1 MRASPW
7 RATLANVPTA
17 LPHFP
22 MNTAISTLLL
32 AGLLTAAPQVQEAN
46 TDWTKEVEKACTSP
60 RYGLRLAAS
69 KKVAQA
75 GDAAVTAVRAFA
87 QQKGKDALPVALV
100 ESYADLGGNG
110 EAVLTL
116 LTDWAKDRDFFWR
129 AQALRGLAL
138 RSKEPTLAPRFV
150 PILAAHEQDPAW
162 LVRVYAR
169 LGLALAPIGTA
180 DAVRAQAQVV
190 RIPETDPRARTKL
203 AAQRQAQGL
212 PFSPVDLLDALGDER
227 TFLGDPW
234 GRRRAQEGIAALK
247 AWLGNDCG
255 YRVDAHWADNRAAI
269 EQLTALAAQK
279 SKLPLA
285 VPQRHAETDAAFAH
299 GIEILSCKNGDLF
312 VRWAAD
318 GRVLAG
324 LDEDA
329 SVTLPETAWRTLSD
343 SAAALQV
350 EPQSGVVI
358 CDKLRISL
366 RADRGQGVTAP
377 GALAPALA
385 DWLKQLAAKIEEA
398 GNPALASAL
407 SDRLQQFVA
416 R

>member
-1 MRASPW
+1 MK
-7 RATLANVPTA
+7 TA
-17 LPHFP
+17 FP
-22 MNTAISTLLL
+22 VLLL
-32 AGLLTAAPQVQEAN
+32 AGILTAAPHPQSPVS
-46 TDWTKEVEKACTSP
+46 DWAKEVEKACTSP

-75 GDAAVTAVRAFA
+75 GDAAVAAVRAFA

-100 ESYADLGGNG
+100 EAYGDLGGNG
-110 EAVLTL
+110 EAVLEL
-116 LTDWAKDRDFFWR
+116 LVDWAKDREFFWR
-129 AQALRGLAL
+129 AQALRGLSL
-138 RSKEPTLAPRFV
+138 RSKDPKLAPRFV
-150 PILAAHEQDPAW
+150 PIFAAHEQDPAW
-162 LVRVYAR
+162 LMRVYAR
-169 LGLALAPIGTA
+169 LGLALAPIGDS
-180 DAVRAQAQVV
+180 DAVRAQGQVV

-212 PFSPVDLLDALGDER
+212 PFSPVDLLDALFDER

-234 GRRRAQEGIAALK
+234 GRRRAQEAIAALQ
-247 AWLGNDCG
+247 AWLGDGCG
-255 YRVDAHWADNRAAI
+255 FKIDASVADNQTAVAK
-269 EQLTALAAQK
+269 LVALAAEK

-285 VPQRHAETDAAFAH
+285 IPPHHTDVEAAYAH

-312 VRWAAD
+312 LRWTAD

-324 LDEDA
+324 LDDDA
-329 SVTLPETAWRTLSD
+329 PVTLSEAAWRALSE

-366 RADRGQGVTAP
+366 RADSSQGVAAP
-377 GALAPALA
+377 GSLAPALA

-398 GNPALASAL
+398 GNPTLASAL